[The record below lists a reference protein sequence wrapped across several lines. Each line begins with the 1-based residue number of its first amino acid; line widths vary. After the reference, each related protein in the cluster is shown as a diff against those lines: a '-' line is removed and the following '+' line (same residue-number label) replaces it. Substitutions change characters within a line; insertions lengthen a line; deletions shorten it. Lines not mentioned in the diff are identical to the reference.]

1 MSLLNQAKSDLYITI
16 NEVKEEFI
24 KGRKKHEDS
33 LYDRASR
40 AEVNSERTAEELVT
54 VRKEVEDLRN
64 LCKDVEKDTVEY
76 AKSMYESSRKEMKH
90 NINALD
96 GQLAAFKT
104 EITHRVDN
112 SLLTAEFEKYKEDIA
127 EVIREKVD
135 VEEVQ
140 NAITGCQTDTVNR
153 ITALKQDL
161 LKNINEL
168 SISFK
173 QILEDKVDLDK
184 LENRLTY
191 MVSKE
196 EFNSE
201 LENFSHNRD
210 TERIADQIGD
220 LYRLVDQKTDHK
232 EFLNEKE
239 KVNLI
244 IESLENDLATKVNAE
259 EARNLIDQKCNI
271 DDVNKALTEV
281 HNELDTKASL
291 EDYEA
296 HVSTQSEINQA
307 LCAENCVARWIWKSG
322 DLKNGFAV
330 PWEVESINTCPEN
343 FLWEQDKANI
353 MTVAP
358 GLYEVIFGFYSKKKP
373 AVQLLVNGEPLLS
386 AVNSSSYVVH
396 HSSGK
401 LKSSGK
407 HKEGNIGGLT
417 LIDFVA
423 LPARA
428 RISVSFSGESA
439 AEGFIGLRKL

>member
-1 MSLLNQAKSDLYITI
+1 MNLLNQAKSDLYISI
-16 NEVKEEFI
+16 NEVKEEFV

-40 AEVNSERTAEELVT
+40 AELNSERTAEELVI
-54 VRKEVEDLRN
+54 VRKEVEDLRH

-90 NINALD
+90 SINTLD
-96 GQLAAFKT
+96 SQMAAFKT

-127 EVIREKVD
+127 EVIKEKVD

-140 NAITGCQTDTVNR
+140 SAITGCQADTVNR
-153 ITALKQDL
+153 ITVLKQDL

-173 QILEDKVDLDK
+173 QILEEKVDVDK

-191 MVSKE
+191 LVSRE

-201 LENFSHNRD
+201 LENFSQNRD

-220 LYRLVDQKTDHK
+220 LYRIVDQKTDHK

-239 KVNLI
+239 KMNLI
-244 IESLENDLATKVNAE
+244 IESLENDLTAKVNAE

-281 HNELDTKASL
+281 HSELDTKASL
-291 EDYEA
+291 EDYET
-296 HVSTQSEINQA
+296 HVNTQTEINQA

-322 DLKNGFAV
+322 ELKNGFAV
-330 PWEVESINTCPEN
+330 PWEVESINT
-343 FLWEQDKANI
+343 
-353 MTVAP
+353 
-358 GLYEVIFGFYSKKKP
+358 
-373 AVQLLVNGEPLLS
+373 
-386 AVNSSSYVVH
+386 
-396 HSSGK
+396 
-401 LKSSGK
+401 
-407 HKEGNIGGLT
+407 
-417 LIDFVA
+417 
-423 LPARA
+423 
-428 RISVSFSGESA
+428 
-439 AEGFIGLRKL
+439 